1 MFSTH
6 MPWLIIIKI
15 CFTNNVNTTCG
26 GGQLLVTGSQDP
38 ISRVPDVRVPCPRV
52 LVSGSQG
59 SKSQGLKVPALKGLT
74 LRVSGSRV
82 LGLRVTG
89 PGFQVLILDYA
100 LKKCYS
106 YNRYNLSAL

>member
-6 MPWLIIIKI
+6 MPWLVIIKI
-15 CFTNNVNTTCG
+15 YFTNNVNTTCG
-26 GGQLLVTGSQDP
+26 RGQLLVTWSQGP
-38 ISRVPDVRVPCPRV
+38 ISRV

-89 PGFQVLILDYA
+89 PGFQVLILDYV
-100 LKKCYS
+100 LKKCHS